1 MLRRTMVV
9 TAAVAATLPL
19 ALGTASADPLP
30 VPYSLAAMVSASVTT
45 APPGAPPGANNWN
58 CVPSAA
64 HPRPVVLVH
73 GLSGNGEN
81 SWQTFAPLLANEGY
95 CVFALTY
102 GVYPTDR
109 GIVAGIGGRAPI
121 DESSSELKQFVDRV
135 RAATSTERVDLL
147 SWSEGTLV
155 SAGYLQ
161 FLGGASAVDQSINLA
176 PIWNGTAITDPLDSP
191 LSILGVPGD
200 VYQALDPTCAACAD
214 LRTGSDFI
222 NRLQASDVYA
232 PNVHYTNI
240 VTTTD
245 IQVQPYTS
253 GVRPAPNATNI
264 VLQDIC
270 PVNRAGHLSVSVDP
284 TVTALA
290 LHALDPGTLRQIPCA
305 PSQAPPGV

>member
-1 MLRRTMVV
+1 MRRIMVI
-9 TAAVAATLPL
+9 TAAVAAAVPL
-19 ALGTASADPLP
+19 VLGNASAAPLS

-45 APPGAPPGANNWN
+45 APPGAPPGANDWG

-64 HPRPVVLVH
+64 HPQPVVLVH

-95 CVFALTY
+95 CVYALTY

-109 GIVAGIGGRAPI
+109 GIVAGVGGRAPI
-121 DESSSELKQFVDRV
+121 DESSSEMRQFVDRV
-135 RAATSTERVDLL
+135 RAATRTDRVDLL

-155 SAGYLQ
+155 SAAYLQ
-161 FLGGASAVDQSINLA
+161 FLAGATAVDQSINLA
-176 PIWNGTAITDPLDSP
+176 PIWDGTAITDPLDSP
-191 LSILGVPGD
+191 LSILGLHGD
-200 VYQALDPTCAACAD
+200 LYQSLDPTCAACAE

-222 NRLQASDVYA
+222 NRLQASGVYA

-270 PVNRAGHLSVSVDP
+270 PVNLSGHLSVSVDP

-290 LHALDPGTLRQIPCA
+290 LQALDPGTPRQIPCA

>member
-1 MLRRTMVV
+1 M
-9 TAAVAATLPL
+9 
-19 ALGTASADPLP
+19 
-30 VPYSLAAMVSASVTT
+30 
-45 APPGAPPGANNWN
+45 
-58 CVPSAA
+58 
-64 HPRPVVLVH
+64 H

-109 GIVAGIGGRAPI
+109 GVLAGLGGRAPI
-121 DESSSELKQFVDRV
+121 DESSAELKQFVDRV
-135 RAATSTERVDLL
+135 RAATGTDRVDLL

-161 FLGGASAVDQSINLA
+161 FLAGATAVDQAINLA

-191 LSILGVPGD
+191 LSILGPHGD
-200 VYQALDPTCAACAD
+200 AYAALDPTCAACAE

-222 NRLQASDVYA
+222 NRLQASGVYS
-232 PNVHYTNI
+232 PTVHYTNI

-245 IQVQPYTS
+245 IQVRPYTS
-253 GVRPAPNATNI
+253 GIRDAPNATNI

-270 PVNRAGHLSVSVDP
+270 PVNLSGHLSVSVDP

-290 LHALDPGTLRQIPCA
+290 LQALGTPRPIPCA

>member
-1 MLRRTMVV
+1 M
-9 TAAVAATLPL
+9 TAAVAATIPL
-19 ALGTASADPLP
+19 TLGTASAAPLP

-45 APPGAPPGANNWN
+45 APPGAPPGANDWG

-95 CVFALTY
+95 CVYALTY
-102 GVYPTDR
+102 GVYSTDR
-109 GIVAGIGGRAPI
+109 GIVAGVGGRAPI
-121 DESSSELKQFVDRV
+121 DQSSSELRQFVDQV
-135 RAATSTERVDLL
+135 RAATRSDRVDLL

-161 FLGGASAVDQSINLA
+161 FLDGAAAVDQAINLA
-176 PIWNGTAITDPLDSP
+176 PIWAGTAITDPLDSP
-191 LSILGVPGD
+191 LSILGLHGD
-200 VYQALDPTCAACAD
+200 LYESLDPTCAACAE

-222 NRLQASDVYA
+222 NRLQASGVYA

-253 GVRPAPNATNI
+253 GIRTAPNATNI

-270 PVNRAGHLSVSVDP
+270 PVNLAGHLSVSVDP

-290 LHALDPGTLRQIPCA
+290 LRALDPGTPRQIPCA